1 MNFYHCMVPSTL
13 CKSTYSAYIQISLVD
28 VWLRTDLEA
37 SWGKLALA
45 LTEAEEITAAGRV
58 KEEFLG
64 VPASSPSLP
73 LHSPLPDS
81 VVSLKYT

>member
-1 MNFYHCMVPSTL
+1 MNFYHCMVPSIL
-13 CKSTYSAYIQISLVD
+13 CKSTYFAYIQISLVD

-45 LTEAEEITAAGRV
+45 LTEAEETTAAGRV

-64 VPASSPSLP
+64 ILASAPVPPSALTP
-73 LHSPLPDS
+73 PRFCS
-81 VVSLKYT
+81 